1 MNEKLFNHININKK
15 NTFVPDGAADDIM
28 EEAKNYDKMIDGLG
42 GIDLQILGIG
52 NNGHVA
58 FNEPDDYLNVGTHV
72 TRLTQNTI
80 EANARFFDSM
90 DDVPKEAITMGLGQ
104 IMKARKIILL
114 ANGINKAEAVKGLLS
129 GKITTDNP
137 ATLLQ
142 LHRDVTLIIDRE
154 IADSIEETHSYKSAV

>member
-1 MNEKLFNHININKK
+1 
-15 NTFVPDGAADDIM
+15 
-28 EEAKNYDKMIDGLG
+28 
-42 GIDLQILGIG
+42 
-52 NNGHVA
+52 
-58 FNEPDDYLNVGTHV
+58 
-72 TRLTQNTI
+72 
-80 EANARFFDSM
+80 M